1 MRRSLA
7 AATRRR
13 GLLRRSLLRPLP
25 RLGAK
30 SSLRS
35 LFLANFTLTRTVRVR
50 GRSTVRVSVRSTRR
64 RALPFPSAAAAAARA
79 RLCVPSLLVP
89 IPRLGVFKHH
99 VLPIEIIPRMF
110 VHPHHA
116 LARLAILAKVD
127 KGVSLARLRLAVEPD
142 PDSSDFPT
150 PREHLAYRRLRGR
163 SREIPQVHLRLI
175 HRLFVHH
182 ATATRRL
189 TLPKHARR
197 LASPTASTTR
207 WTTRSIP
214 SSRAHSHPGIHSCEY
229 DPLVRNITDSTLP
242 ENKTGRLGLGTHTE
256 RRSNLIKRQ
265 TLARDSRPPHV
276 PRLRLLA
283 VGLDAAFVARGGR
296 RRRGSVGA
304 RTVEGDVE
312 IRWREL
318 CASGE
323 CHQTSGACATREV
336 WGRAR

>member
-7 AATRRR
+7 AAARRR

-35 LFLANFTLTRTVRVR
+35 LFLANFTLARTVRVR
-50 GRSTVRVSVRSTRR
+50 GRSTARVSVRSTRR
-64 RALPFPSAAAAAARA
+64 RALPFPSAAAAAAARA

-127 KGVSLARLRLAVEPD
+127 KGVSLARVRLAVEPD

-175 HRLFVHH
+175 HPLFVHH
-182 ATATRRL
+182 ATATRRRPP
-189 TLPKHARR
+189 PKHARR
-197 LASPTASTTR
+197 LGARRQPPTASTTTDAIDDR
-207 WTTRSIP
+207 
-214 SSRAHSHPGIHSCEY
+214 SHPLVHTHTRM
-229 DPLVRNITDSTLP
+229 PHTLVRV
-242 ENKTGRLGLGTHTE
+242 
-256 RRSNLIKRQ
+256 
-265 TLARDSRPPHV
+265 RP
-276 PRLRLLA
+276 
-283 VGLDAAFVARGGR
+283 
-296 RRRGSVGA
+296 
-304 RTVEGDVE
+304 
-312 IRWREL
+312 
-318 CASGE
+318 
-323 CHQTSGACATREV
+323 TRPKHY
-336 WGRAR
+336 R

>member
-35 LFLANFTLTRTVRVR
+35 LFLANFTLARTVRVR
-50 GRSTVRVSVRSTRR
+50 GRSTARVSVRSTRR

-79 RLCVPSLLVP
+79 RLCIPSLLVP

-127 KGVSLARLRLAVEPD
+127 KGVSLARVRLAVEPD

-175 HRLFVHH
+175 HPLFVHH
-182 ATATRRL
+182 ATATRRRPP
-189 TLPKHARR
+189 PKHARR
-197 LASPTASTTR
+197 RASPTASTTTDAIDDR
-207 WTTRSIP
+207 
-214 SSRAHSHPGIHSCEY
+214 SHPLVHTHTRIPHT
-229 DPLVRNITDSTLP
+229 LVRV
-242 ENKTGRLGLGTHTE
+242 
-256 RRSNLIKRQ
+256 
-265 TLARDSRPPHV
+265 RP
-276 PRLRLLA
+276 
-283 VGLDAAFVARGGR
+283 
-296 RRRGSVGA
+296 
-304 RTVEGDVE
+304 
-312 IRWREL
+312 
-318 CASGE
+318 
-323 CHQTSGACATREV
+323 TRPKHY
-336 WGRAR
+336 R